1 VSRCL
6 CRTDFFNQFLVRA
19 SRHASLVFSSLVFP
33 SVCVTPGVLGRHLC
47 LSVRGRR
54 SRGWFLDSS
63 VPLGFLFSHRTEG
76 SAARR
81 FYFLAVH
88 HHRAGSVRVRPCCT
102 YLAPGSFCS
111 MRIPVLLEP
120 VPLVLCSRLVLLLPV
135 RSCVLNVYGLLQK
148 EVGIALESPDQ
159 KT

>member
-1 VSRCL
+1 VSLPNR
-6 CRTDFFNQFLVRA
+6 FFHPISCPREQARQPGFFLARF
-19 SRHASLVFSSLVFP
+19 SFGLRHARSARSPLVFLWA
-33 SVCVTPGVLGRHLC
+33 
-47 LSVRGRR
+47 RGRR